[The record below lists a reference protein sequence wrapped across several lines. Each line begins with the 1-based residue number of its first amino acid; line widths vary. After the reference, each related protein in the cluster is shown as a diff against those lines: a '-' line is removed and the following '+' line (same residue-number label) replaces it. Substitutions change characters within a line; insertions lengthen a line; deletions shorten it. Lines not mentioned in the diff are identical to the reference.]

1 MTPIKD
7 IPQFRKDCKRFQDA
21 IAGLNSE
28 ELKSQL
34 TSLYKDF
41 LIKVSAVDRSLSS
54 IPPDFKEVAFTHKQ
68 LVDDLTHSRMR
79 IENFI
84 KSNIK

>member
-1 MTPIKD
+1 MTPIREL
-7 IPQFRKDCKRFQDA
+7 PQFRKDCKRFQDA
-21 IAGLNSE
+21 VAKAATPEI
-28 ELKSQL
+28 KSQL

-41 LIKVSAVDRSLSS
+41 LIKVSAVDRSLESV
-54 IPPDFKEVAFTHKQ
+54 PPDFKEVAFTHKQ
-68 LVDDLTHSRMR
+68 LVDDLTHARLR